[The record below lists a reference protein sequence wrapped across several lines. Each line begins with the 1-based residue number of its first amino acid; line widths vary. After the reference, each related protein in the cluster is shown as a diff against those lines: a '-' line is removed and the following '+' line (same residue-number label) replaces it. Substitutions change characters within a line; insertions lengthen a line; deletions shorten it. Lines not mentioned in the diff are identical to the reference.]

1 MSFCFSDRV
10 LDLPVLP
17 PGALMINILKM
28 EDKKKETPVINLDE
42 VNLSKET
49 FKFRGR
55 TITDEN
61 GKEILHALDYAE

>member
-1 MSFCFSDRV
+1 
-10 LDLPVLP
+10 
-17 PGALMINILKM
+17 M

-42 VNLSKET
+42 VKLSKET